1 MNYKSVSPAAPKSSR
16 RTEVSPP
23 ASSRRAPTNR
33 SSPIHEQLIKPNI
46 QKSTEPP
53 LRLMDV
59 IAQNRAKRGGRIP
72 KPKREVD
79 EDKLYDPPTY
89 QRNIIKNGFI
99 VHK

>member
-1 MNYKSVSPAAPKSSR
+1 VNHQSVSPAITRVNR
-16 RTEVSPP
+16 RNDVSPP
-23 ASSRRAPTNR
+23 ATTRRVPTNR
-33 SSPIHEQLIKPNI
+33 SSPIHEPAIKPNI
-46 QKSTEPP
+46 PKSTEPP

-79 EDKLYDPPTY
+79 EDKPYDPPTY